1 MLILTSFVIKM
12 VVQYLLSK
20 FAFLAKECLITV
32 SIYLDSVSTLYLP
45 TYIPTYLPTYVASD
59 TLFDCYLLT

>member
-45 TYIPTYLPTYVASD
+45 TYVASD